1 MNTIERFFSESGS
14 CEEYAERYLA
24 YLSELFSRIDAKE
37 IAAFASAL
45 EEARR
50 AGKTIYFIGNGG
62 SAATS
67 SHFANDLGKGARVKG
82 RRPFRAVSLAGNLPL
97 LTAIANDEGYENVFI
112 DQIEGII
119 EAGDVVVGISASGN
133 SPNVVK
139 AIEYAN
145 SQGAVTVGLTG
156 FSGGRLKEA
165 AKLSVHVETPKGEYG
180 PVEDIHMILDHLVT
194 TYLKMKNS

>member
-1 MNTIERFFSESGS
+1 MNTIERIFSESGS
-14 CEEYAERYLA
+14 CGEYAGRYLA
-24 YLSELFSRIDAKE
+24 YLSELFSRIDGKE

-45 EEARR
+45 DAARQ
-50 AGKTIYFIGNGG
+50 AGKAIYFMGNGG

-82 RRPFRAVSLAGNLPL
+82 KKPFRTMSLADNLPL

-112 DQIEGII
+112 DQIEGIV
-119 EAGDVVVGISASGN
+119 EEGDVVVGISASGN
-133 SPNVVK
+133 SPNVVR

-145 SQGAVTVGLTG
+145 SRGAVTVGLTG

-165 AKLSVHVETPKGEYG
+165 AKLTVHVETPEGEYG